1 MFGKLFSTD
10 DEELNNQKED
20 IMLFMSQVPKD
31 KRFELSSVD
40 ELPGATGSFGLSPTN
55 PIPANGPIG
64 ESVYIF
70 RLRGKSNKP
79 FWYQRLGSFD
89 SNIFSRRID
98 VYEILSTDGQEWA
111 ILYFSMR
118 HVRRSTK
125 APEGF
130 RLISWKKH
138 KKPFGIA
145 AKLGAFGTGSG
156 PHKDFPYCLPRL
168 VRSNQDLLQA
178 GPPVPRLMAQTIEEV
193 LAEIKVSK
201 RPYEIDQICREFNLI
216 NWA

>member
-1 MFGKLFSTD
+1 MFKKAFSTD
-10 DEELNNQKED
+10 DEDLQAQKED
-20 IMLFMSQVPKD
+20 IMLFMSQVPVS
-31 KRFELSSVD
+31 KRFELTSVD
-40 ELPGATGSFGLSPTN
+40 ELPGASGPFGISPNN

-70 RLRGKSNKP
+70 RLRGKNNKP
-79 FWYQRLGSFD
+79 FWYQRLGSFESKD
-89 SNIFSRRID
+89 FSRRID

-118 HVRRSTK
+118 HERRSTK
-125 APEGF
+125 APDGF

-178 GPPVPRLMAQTIEEV
+178 GPHVPRLMAQTIDDV
-193 LAEIKVSK
+193 LSEITVTP
-201 RPYEIDQICREFNLI
+201 RPYDLDMLCEELNLI